1 MKLPSIDKKYNKN
14 DHLTGKC
21 SSPIACHK
29 KERHIRMKNVSNL
42 EAYVRFSMFK
52 LLARPFFI
60 PRILQWIFSLIT
72 KICILELQLSFQLYA
87 VLLSSHSYF
96 LFGGRKFGLWR
107 EEGDKK
113 SQNTKKLNERQ
124 KSAFSTMVAWGFLI
138 SMKVLTGDSASQVF
152 QCFWN

>member
-1 MKLPSIDKKYNKN
+1 MKWNFRQLIRSTIRMIISPE
-14 DHLTGKC
+14 GV
-21 SSPIACHK
+21 PIAFIK
-29 KERHIRMKNVSNL
+29 KERRICMKNVSNL

-60 PRILQWIFSLIT
+60 PRILQWIFSSIT
-72 KICILELQLSFQLYA
+72 KIFWSYNWVSNYMLYFFLRIHIFCLEVGNSAY
-87 VLLSSHSYF
+87 
-96 LFGGRKFGLWR
+96 
-107 EEGDKK
+107 EERRGTKK
-113 SQNTKKLNERQ
+113 SQNTQKLNERQ